1 MAVIRAL
8 TGIDNLNVLTQ
19 LPTPVFVPPP
29 RSENLYVADYAGTQL
44 HFFGRFQYPKGAWMG
59 TIDTIS
65 AFDAGGVMLWN
76 IRGLTFSPRFLDGS
90 WTFDAAMDNAL
101 RSADTF
107 HGSDGHDVFAGRGGD
122 DLMFGGLGNDRLY
135 GDDGDDVLHGEAGDD
150 LLWGGAGRDR
160 LYGGDGDDRLWGGAG
175 EDRLHGGRG
184 DDWL

>member
-65 AFDAGGVMLWN
+65 DFDAGGVMLWN